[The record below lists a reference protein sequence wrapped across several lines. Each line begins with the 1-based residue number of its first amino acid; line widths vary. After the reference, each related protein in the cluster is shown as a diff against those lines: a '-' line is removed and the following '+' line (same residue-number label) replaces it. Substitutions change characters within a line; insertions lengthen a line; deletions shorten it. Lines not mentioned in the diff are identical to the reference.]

1 MNDPRKIVPIEELRR
16 KAAETGNDLESLS
29 EEDVLALTEEL
40 RKELGELPD
49 VRMDRVALAKARIS
63 KGYYT
68 GERIAEGLLEALR
81 GPVSPEPIP
90 FRGEPDRA
98 PAPDTSAAELP
109 DPAPKTRDRRSPSRP
124 SKAGK
129 TSDR

>member
-16 KAAETGNDLESLS
+16 KAAGRGKDLDTLS
-29 EEDVLALTEEL
+29 EADILALAEEF

-68 GERIAEGLLEALR
+68 GERIADGLLDSVR
-81 GPVSPEPIP
+81 GPTPPAPIPLRADPDGGDSSEASAPGPGSPEP
-90 FRGEPDRA
+90 GASDAEEPEER
-98 PAPDTSAAELP
+98 
-109 DPAPKTRDRRSPSRP
+109 
-124 SKAGK
+124 
-129 TSDR
+129 